1 MLSSIESAYL
11 VSDICNPCS
20 IQAPRFSCF
29 KLWSIDFYD
38 FMKLVKSSSL
48 LNSATGF
55 APNTKL
61 QDYFGEAMCD
71 TNSCRMLVYG
81 LAQAMDLVTNNNDW
95 TIHSDLSLAPRYGQV
110 TTNQII
116 DGNCGKYAKHM
127 FSLFI
132 ATTPSN

>member
-1 MLSSIESAYL
+1 
-11 VSDICNPCS
+11 
-20 IQAPRFSCF
+20 
-29 KLWSIDFYD
+29 
-38 FMKLVKSSSL
+38 MKLVQSFNL
-48 LNSATGF
+48 LNFATGF
-55 APNTKL
+55 APNTNIWKL
-61 QDYFGEAMCD
+61 QDYFGEAICD

-132 ATTPSN
+132 ALRTSF

>member
-1 MLSSIESAYL
+1 
-11 VSDICNPCS
+11 
-20 IQAPRFSCF
+20 
-29 KLWSIDFYD
+29 
-38 FMKLVKSSSL
+38 MKLVKSSSL